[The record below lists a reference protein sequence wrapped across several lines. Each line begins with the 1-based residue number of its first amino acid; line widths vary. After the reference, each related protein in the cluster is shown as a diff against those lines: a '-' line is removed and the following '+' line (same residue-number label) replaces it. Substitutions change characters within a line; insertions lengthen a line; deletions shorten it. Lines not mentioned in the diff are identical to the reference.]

1 MRNHRGICIVAK
13 RRWVACGLLWLA
25 TGLFFSVANVARG
38 EDLPKLFLIGDS
50 IRSGYQ
56 DTVQGLLGTQ
66 FEISVQ
72 PAGWTG
78 DAVDALNFVD
88 DWLAAGPYDV
98 IHFNWGLHDVYTA
111 RPGMD
116 GEVAVSIED
125 YQTAT
130 EAMVAKLK
138 ASGATLVWAN
148 TTPSYD
154 CEPTFNESDIVAY
167 NAVAKAI
174 MDANDIPINDLH
186 SLAWEYLPE
195 IQLAPGNIHYNAEGN
210 RILGTA
216 VAGAICDAYGIPF
229 DPYTGG
235 IPIHRGATNPLTEGW
250 VPNVS
255 GVGSAGAVVDDL
267 GTGVDAWRTTDTGSE
282 AGTAY
287 YKGEG
292 GLSEQDLT
300 DIAAKG
306 WSMRATLRVDDTT
319 ASGFDQ
325 TAALAPGIQVAF
337 EDPGIWALLS
347 LGSGGLGNTVMSF
360 KGGYPFGSTITYN
373 IAGSGYNDYEMI
385 WDPVDGLDILVN
397 GQVVVDNYDCSTSES
412 MAASLG
418 DRIYWGAM
426 DTPGEGSGYWSS
438 VDFEITRVPGDA
450 NGDGVVDGSDV
461 TILAANWQRGTG
473 EVDDATWAMGDF
485 NGDRKVDGSDV
496 TILAGNWQYGID
508 TAAASVPEPSCL
520 ALFLSIAIL
529 LAAEPA
535 RRLRL

>member
-1 MRNHRGICIVAK
+1 MRNQRGICIVVK

-25 TGLFFSVANVARG
+25 AGLFFSVANVARG

-138 ASGATLVWAN
+138 SVRVLHWFGPTRRPAMIAN
-148 TTPSYD
+148 RPSMKVILSPTTRSPKRSWTPMISRSMI
-154 CEPTFNESDIVAY
+154 CIRWP
-167 NAVAKAI
+167 
-174 MDANDIPINDLH
+174 
-186 SLAWEYLPE
+186 WEHLPE

-235 IPIHRGATNPLTEGW
+235 HSDPSWRDQSAYSKVGS
-250 VPNVS
+250 PNVS
-255 GVGSAGAVVDDL
+255 GVGSAGTVVDDL
-267 GTGVDAWRTTDTGSE
+267 GTGG
-282 AGTAY
+282 
-287 YKGEG
+287 
-292 GLSEQDLT
+292 
-300 DIAAKG
+300 
-306 WSMRATLRVDDTT
+306 
-319 ASGFDQ
+319 
-325 TAALAPGIQVAF
+325 
-337 EDPGIWALLS
+337 
-347 LGSGGLGNTVMSF
+347 
-360 KGGYPFGSTITYN
+360 
-373 IAGSGYNDYEMI
+373 
-385 WDPVDGLDILVN
+385 
-397 GQVVVDNYDCSTSES
+397 
-412 MAASLG
+412 
-418 DRIYWGAM
+418 
-426 DTPGEGSGYWSS
+426 
-438 VDFEITRVPGDA
+438 
-450 NGDGVVDGSDV
+450 
-461 TILAANWQRGTG
+461 
-473 EVDDATWAMGDF
+473 
-485 NGDRKVDGSDV
+485 
-496 TILAGNWQYGID
+496 
-508 TAAASVPEPSCL
+508 
-520 ALFLSIAIL
+520 
-529 LAAEPA
+529 
-535 RRLRL
+535 